1 MESRIHSVLT
11 SQNEIQRRQYLGIEA
26 RNHGPGGISAVS
38 HASGVSRTTI
48 RRGLRE
54 IESGKQYKPGG
65 RIRAFGGGRKS
76 CIEKYPGIKD
86 QILKIIKGA
95 TYGDP
100 EKATLW
106 TSLSQRKIAHI
117 IEVES
122 NYEIKISHKT
132 VGKILKEL
140 GYSQQ
145 KIKKESDRKRIEIS

>member
-11 SQNEIQRRQYLGIEA
+11 SQNEIQRRQYLGMEA
-26 RNHGPGGISAVS
+26 RNHGSGGISAVS
-38 HASGVSRTTI
+38 RASGVSRTTI

-54 IESGKQYKPGG
+54 IESGEEYKPGR
-65 RIRAFGGGRKS
+65 RIRAFGGGRKR

-86 QILKIIKGA
+86 KILNIINGA
-95 TYGDP
+95 THGDL
-100 EKATLW
+100 ENTTIW

-132 VGKILKEL
+132 VGRILKEL
-140 GYSQQ
+140 GYSRQQ
-145 KIKKESDRKRIEIS
+145 KNNQTKKIGI